1 MCFSSFKATGKTQ
14 AAKPFRFNLN
24 PTTFTFLKLKIMVR
38 TGYWLVAVAALAVVG
53 CTPSKEK
60 KAEVDALKINYSIRS
75 VWPHD
80 TEAFTQGLV
89 IHKGQLYESTGQKGT
104 SWIGLVDVATGK
116 LDKKVI
122 LDSRYFGEG
131 IDIINNKVYQ
141 LTWQDHTGFV
151 YNLKDFKKIKEW
163 TYKSEG
169 WGLTNDGTNIIMS
182 DGTNQLHFL
191 DTASL
196 EIKKSISVTD
206 EQGPVKNLNELEYVD
221 GYVYA
226 NVWQTNLIVKI
237 DPASGKVV
245 GRLDLTQLYKDA
257 RNANPQMDVLNG
269 IAWHPE
275 TQSLLVTGKQWPHI
289 YILKIDAQSKPV
301 K

>member
-1 MCFSSFKATGKTQ
+1 M
-14 AAKPFRFNLN
+14 
-24 PTTFTFLKLKIMVR
+24 IR
-38 TGYWLVAVAALAVVG
+38 TGYGLVAVAALVMVSCG
-53 CTPSKEK
+53 SPK
-60 KAEVDALKINYSIRS
+60 KKKPEVDALKINYSIRS

-89 IHKGQLYESTGQKGT
+89 IHNGQLYESTGQPGT

-122 LDSRYFGEG
+122 LDNRYFGEG
-131 IDIINNKVYQ
+131 IDILNNKVYQ
-141 LTWQDHTGFV
+141 LTWQEHTGFV

-169 WGLTNDGTNIIMS
+169 WGLTNDDSNIIMS

-196 EIKKSISVTD
+196 EIQKSISVTD
-206 EQGPVKNLNELEYVD
+206 EQGPVKNLNELEFID

-257 RNANPQMDVLNG
+257 RKANPRMDVLNG

-275 TQSLLVTGKQWPHI
+275 TQSFLVTGKHWPHI
-289 YILKIDAQSKPV
+289 YILKIDNPKPTR
-301 K
+301 

>member
-1 MCFSSFKATGKTQ
+1 MRIRLPLA
-14 AAKPFRFNLN
+14 FRN
-24 PTTFTFLKLKIMVR
+24 LKIMACKDTVHGKEIMMR
-38 TGYWLVAVAALAVVG
+38 NRYWLVAVVALVVIS
-53 CTPSKEK
+53 CTTPKEK
-60 KAEVDALKINYSIRS
+60 KSEVDALKINYSIRS

-89 IHKGQLYESTGQKGT
+89 IHKGQLYESTGQNGT
-104 SWIGLVDVATGK
+104 SWIGLVDVSTGK

-122 LDSRYFGEG
+122 LDQRYFGEG
-131 IDIINNKVYQ
+131 IDILNNKVYQ
-141 LTWQDHTGFV
+141 LTYQEHTGFV

-196 EIKKSISVTD
+196 EIKKSVSVTD
-206 EQGPVKNLNELEYVD
+206 EQGPVKNLNELEFID

-237 DPASGKVV
+237 NPATGKVV
-245 GRLDLTQLYKDA
+245 GRLDLTQLYNDA
-257 RNANPQMDVLNG
+257 RNANPRMDVLNG
-269 IAWHPE
+269 IAWHPG
-275 TQSLLVTGKQWPHI
+275 TQSLLVTGKHWPHI
-289 YILKIDAQSKPV
+289 YILKIDMAAKV
-301 K
+301 AK

>member
-1 MCFSSFKATGKTQ
+1 MRIRLPLA
-14 AAKPFRFNLN
+14 FRN
-24 PTTFTFLKLKIMVR
+24 LKIMACEDTVHGKEIMMR
-38 TGYWLVAVAALAVVG
+38 NRYWLVAVVALVVIS
-53 CTPSKEK
+53 CTTPKEK
-60 KAEVDALKINYSIRS
+60 KSEVDALKINYSIRS

-89 IHKGQLYESTGQKGT
+89 IHKGQLYESTGQNGT
-104 SWIGLVDVATGK
+104 SWIGLVDVSTGK

-122 LDSRYFGEG
+122 LDQRYFGEG
-131 IDIINNKVYQ
+131 IDILNNKVYQ
-141 LTWQDHTGFV
+141 LTYQEHTGFV

-196 EIKKSISVTD
+196 EIKKSVSVTD
-206 EQGPVKNLNELEYVD
+206 EQGPVKNLNELEFID

-237 DPASGKVV
+237 NPATGKVV
-245 GRLDLTQLYKDA
+245 GRLDLTQLYNDA
-257 RNANPQMDVLNG
+257 RNANPRMDVLNG
-269 IAWHPE
+269 IAWHPG
-275 TQSLLVTGKQWPHI
+275 TQSLLVTGKHWPHI
-289 YILKIDAQSKPV
+289 YILKIDMAAKV
-301 K
+301 AK

>member
-1 MCFSSFKATGKTQ
+1 MRIGFWFAVIST
-14 AAKPFRFNLN
+14 
-24 PTTFTFLKLKIMVR
+24 
-38 TGYWLVAVAALAVVG
+38 LVVVS
-53 CTPSKEK
+53 CTPSKENK
-60 KAEVDALKINYSIRS
+60 PEVDALKINYSIRS

-122 LDSRYFGEG
+122 LDNRYFGEG

-169 WGLTNDGTNIIMS
+169 WGLTNDGTDIIMS

-196 EIKKSISVTD
+196 EIQKSISVTD

-289 YILKIDAQSKPV
+289 YILKIDNPKPTQ
-301 K
+301 

>member
-1 MCFSSFKATGKTQ
+1 
-14 AAKPFRFNLN
+14 
-24 PTTFTFLKLKIMVR
+24 
-38 TGYWLVAVAALAVVG
+38 
-53 CTPSKEK
+53 
-60 KAEVDALKINYSIRS
+60 
-75 VWPHD
+75 
-80 TEAFTQGLV
+80 
-89 IHKGQLYESTGQKGT
+89 
-104 SWIGLVDVATGK
+104 
-116 LDKKVI
+116 
-122 LDSRYFGEG
+122 
-131 IDIINNKVYQ
+131 
-141 LTWQDHTGFV
+141 
-151 YNLKDFKKIKEW
+151 
-163 TYKSEG
+163 
-169 WGLTNDGTNIIMS
+169 MS

-196 EIKKSISVTD
+196 EIQKSISVTD

-289 YILKIDAQSKPV
+289 YILKIDNPKPTE
-301 K
+301 